1 MFEASSTIPRAWNEI
16 VDTPFIDPMEEDV
29 CSNNLRG
36 DLQAGGRRHP
46 NPAKPEPKFHR
57 MEDMSALRAKTEAG
71 WVLAGALV
79 LSGFLF
85 FRYLIRRCHLDRR
98 ERSCAFGVFQARK
111 FLATLEM
118 TDQNFVA
125 IPGFW
130 IPPIPGG
137 MTGVVRT
144 NIPMAPSPSPRHER
158 QDS

>member
-1 MFEASSTIPRAWNEI
+1 
-16 VDTPFIDPMEEDV
+16 MEEDV

-85 FRYLIRRCHLDRR
+85 FRYLIKEMSSRPEGEILCIWSFSSQKIFRYARNDRSKLRCHPWRNDGSGLN
-98 ERSCAFGVFQARK
+98 K
-111 FLATLEM
+111 Y
-118 TDQNFVA
+118 TDGTISVT
-125 IPGFW
+125 P
-130 IPPIPGG
+130 
-137 MTGVVRT
+137 T
-144 NIPMAPSPSPRHER
+144 
-158 QDS
+158 